1 MTISRFSPDAKG
13 LVLCEDQPCFF
24 SFTSQRRDQTSG
36 YVSPAQAR
44 STPHQ
49 EGSTCQA
56 RNGLTVGI
64 GTVRVSGRGNVLARL
79 TVPILIPTIMVAIVA
94 VIVDLVSL

>member
-1 MTISRFSPDAKG
+1 MRTSPASSAS
-13 LVLCEDQPCFF
+13 LH
-24 SFTSQRRDQTSG
+24 RDGIKLPG
-36 YVSPAQAR
+36 YVSPAHKADQPR
-44 STPHQ
+44 TKKDQRVRP
-49 EGSTCQA
+49 
-56 RNGLTVGI
+56 RNGLTVGV